1 MEGLGRTLNIPK
13 FWSSLTQTE
22 QFGALGH
29 LKRLFDLQLQRP
41 DPFIL
46 IKLLKAAAYEN
57 VVGSVCRSRY
67 LKDFIQICLRILP
80 ETKAELGMIVLR
92 TVNGFVS
99 EFVGRSVWQLEL
111 IKLSSL
117 EVSLDFLLW
126 TPDQ

>member
-1 MEGLGRTLNIPK
+1 MEGLRRTLNIPN

-29 LKRLFDLQLQRP
+29 LKRLFDLQLERP

-46 IKLLKAAAYEN
+46 IELLKAAAYES

-80 ETKAELGMIVLR
+80 ERKKPELGTIVLSI
-92 TVNGFVS
+92 VIGFVS
-99 EFVGRSVWQLEL
+99 V
-111 IKLSSL
+111 
-117 EVSLDFLLW
+117 EVFGN
-126 TPDQ
+126 